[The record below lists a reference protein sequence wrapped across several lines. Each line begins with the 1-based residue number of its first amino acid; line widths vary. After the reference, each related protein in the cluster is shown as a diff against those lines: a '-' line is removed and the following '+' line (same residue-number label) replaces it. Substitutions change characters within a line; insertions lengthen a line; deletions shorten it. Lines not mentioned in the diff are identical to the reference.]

1 MGVLRGLKWLYFGI
15 FRVLKRHL
23 IGWKRWYSHFM
34 LKWLN
39 NRKYSPNPNICTI
52 YELNKSSYY
61 KLNKIFHSQT
71 MYDSTKKLLT
81 TFYPIFWCSSNLYVK
96 DWSFFETTSK
106 IDIASIKNEDN
117 LKNKDDLKKEDDSKV
132 ILPKDGRYPEGVCNL
147 YGRYLK
153 NEK

>member
-34 LKWLN
+34 LKWLS
-39 NRKYSPNPNICTI
+39 NRKDSPNPNICTI

-106 IDIASIKNEDN
+106 MKIASRMEMTSKMRMTLQMKLTVKLSFQKMVGHFN
-117 LKNKDDLKKEDDSKV
+117 LVNV
-132 ILPKDGRYPEGVCNL
+132 
-147 YGRYLK
+147 
-153 NEK
+153 